1 MRQVLCQLNYSPV
14 FLWDAGDRIQGSV
27 YVRQVLY
34 QLSQGPRSLCSS
46 ACAPCVLC
54 PLSSLQ
60 TPWDS
65 LKPGSPWLDNEKL
78 HAPAAKYS
86 PAPFTKTWL
95 QPYWLSHAD
104 DPTGKLVPGPTSR
117 VWCPA
122 LPPTP
127 CPGDLDAT
135 SCKSSSPGM
144 RLSFHFLPFPVPGKY
159 LQRGPRTLQGRLV

>member
-1 MRQVLCQLNYSPV
+1 MRQVLCLLSCSPV
-14 FLWDAGDRIQGSV
+14 
-27 YVRQVLY
+27 
-34 QLSQGPRSLCSS
+34 SLCSS

-60 TPWDS
+60 TPWGS
-65 LKPGSPWLDNEKL
+65 PKPGSPWLENEKL
-78 HAPAAKYS
+78 HTPAAKCS

-95 QPYWLSHAD
+95 QLHWLSHAG
-104 DPTGKLVPGPTSR
+104 DPMGKLVPVSTSR

-135 SCKSSSPGM
+135 SCKSNSPGM
-144 RLSFHFLPFPVPGKY
+144 RLSFHFLPFPFPGKY
-159 LQRGPRTLQGRLV
+159 LQQAQGLCREAWFRLVLPFLHYCFGSS